1 MALTDKLSAIGNAI
15 RAKTGKTEMLTL
27 DQMPE
32 EIASIVT
39 GGGNGGDYDIVV
51 TDNADGTQS
60 WAITDAS
67 GGTVVEP
74 VLITKNVT
82 SNGTYNAV
90 ADGADGYSSVVINVE
105 TEPVLESISITA
117 NGTYTPPEGTD
128 GYNSGVVNG
137 RTGGGGGG
145 EDLAACID
153 RRITSIVVPSIVT
166 KIGNY
171 AFANCKQLVN
181 VSLHNGITEIGN
193 YAFYFD
199 TELVSCP
206 LPETL
211 GKIGSYAFQSCG
223 KLNLSVL
230 PESLTTLGEY
240 CFNACVSITISSVP
254 HGVTSIPRECFSA
267 CNSITNFTIHNA
279 VQTIDSGAFRLCKN
293 LATVTFKGTPTGII
307 NPGAFT
313 NCTNLTDIYVPWS
326 EGAVAHAPWG
336 ATNATIH
343 YDSIT

>member
-27 DQMPE
+27 DQMPV

-39 GGGNGGDYDIVV
+39 
-51 TDNADGTQS
+51 
-60 WAITDAS
+60 
-67 GGTVVEP
+67 
-74 VLITKNVT
+74 
-82 SNGTYNAV
+82 
-90 ADGADGYSSVVINVE
+90 
-105 TEPVLESISITA
+105 
-117 NGTYTPPEGTD
+117 
-128 GYNSGVVNG
+128 
-137 RTGGGGGG
+137 GGGGG

-153 RRITSIVVPSIVT
+153 RSITSIVVPSIVT
-166 KIGNY
+166 KIGMH
-171 AFANCKQLVN
+171 AFDSCEQLVN
-181 VSLHNGITEIGN
+181 VSLHNGITEIDR
-193 YAFYFD
+193 YAFNWN

-211 GKIGSYAFQSCG
+211 EKIGSYAFRNCG

-254 HGVTSIPRECFSA
+254 HGVTSIPRECFSG
-267 CNSITNFTIHNA
+267 CDCITNFTIHDA
-279 VQTIDSGAFRLCKN
+279 VQTIDNGAFRYCKN
-293 LATVTFKGTPTGII
+293 LATVTFEGTPTGII
-307 NPGAFT
+307 NPGTFT

-326 EGAVAHAPWG
+326 EGAVAYAPWD

-343 YDSIT
+343 YNSIT